1 MTSDQPSKQSTDEVS
16 VSEQLGDN
24 LFPIVGIAASAG
36 GLEAFIDLLTYLP
49 VDTGMAFVLI
59 QHLAPDHKSLLTE
72 ILAKKTKMPVS
83 EVVDGVMV
91 EPNRVYIIAP
101 NTKMILAQ
109 GRLRLAP
116 RERVE
121 GKYMPGDA
129 FFTSLAAEQGSKAI
143 AVILSGGD
151 GDGSLSLTHIKAAGG
166 VTFAQCEETAKFDS
180 MPNTAVATGNVDFIL
195 PPQEIAEELAKL
207 SIHPFIAP
215 QAIAKLVENSP
226 QSIEG
231 MQLIFALLKSSTGV
245 DFSQYKLTTIARR
258 MQRRMLLYKL
268 EKLEDYAQ
276 YLQNNEAE
284 VKALYAEILIH
295 VTGFF
300 RDPLAFQQLVEQGF
314 PIITKNKTAK
324 SPLRI
329 WVAGCS
335 TGEEAYSIAICL
347 LEFLGEKSLHSLIQI
362 FATDISETAIERART
377 GTYSDV
383 QMVGVSPERRDRFF
397 TKLESGGYRISKAV
411 RELCVFARQDLSSDP
426 PFANLDLVSC
436 RNVMIYLAESLQK
449 QVLSIFHYSL
459 NSKGILMLGSSE
471 STGHNS
477 QLFAVIDK
485 KHRIYTKN
493 LTETPPIF
501 SFVASKYP
509 TTIVDNPKTT
519 NNNPA
524 DSFDLGKETDRLILN
539 RYAPVGVVI
548 DDKMTV
554 LQVRGETSF
563 YLKLSPGTPSFDLF
577 KMVRKDLLVA
587 LRAAVYEAQRQNV
600 LVRKERLRL
609 ENESRL
615 KIINLEVIPFKDA
628 IAKKSY
634 FLILFTEVTP
644 AVNNSIPVKREGLD
658 SGDLEREID
667 LLRAELAI
675 ANQERAAAGEYL
687 QAVTQEQEH
696 TNQDLKVANEEI
708 LSSNEELQSINEEL
722 ETAKEEIQA
731 TNEELKTTNEELRS
745 RNLELHHVNNDL
757 TNLIASIDIPILML
771 TNDLRVRRFTPT
783 AQKLLNFIPTDVGR
797 PFRDINANLDIPNL
811 EELIVEVINSLKS
824 IVLEVQTNGGYWY
837 NLHIRPYRTIDNRID
852 GAVVVLIDIDA
863 LKGGAANLESA
874 RNYAEAIVETVQVP
888 LLVLNGELEVKKA
901 NQAFYRT
908 FEVSSRDT
916 INSSIFDLGNGEW
929 NFQSLRV
936 LLTEVLANDTEIQGF
951 EVNHNFEQIGQKTM
965 LLNASKI
972 LHEDSIQLLLSIED
986 ITERKLLE
994 LERDRALIQEQ
1005 AARYTAEVA
1014 NASKDEFLSIVSHE
1028 LRNPLTAILGWV
1040 QLLRNREF
1048 DKSKID
1054 HALETI
1060 ERSARA
1066 QNKLIEDLLETSR
1079 ITAGKFHLN
1088 ISAIALAPVISS
1100 AIEIARTS
1108 ANAKNIG
1115 IEKVFTPKT
1124 VLVFGDMDR
1133 LQQIISNLL
1142 TNAIKFTPSG
1152 GQVTVSLDCTSSL
1165 AQIQVSDT
1173 GQGISAE
1180 FIPFVFE
1187 RFRQANSTSTRSE
1200 GGLGLGLSIVEHLV
1214 GLHGGTVS
1222 AASPGEGQGAT
1233 FTVQLPLLETRQGDS
1248 KEITSSPQI
1257 SLSLL
1262 EGLRVLVVEDDAG
1275 LLELI
1280 KTILEQY
1287 GAEVTEV
1294 NSAKNAIASLT
1305 NNPGKYDVLLSDLGM
1320 PEDDGYSLLRQVRE
1334 LSPELGGQIPAAAL
1348 TAYAREGDRQQSFAA
1363 GFQRHIAK
1371 PVQPEELVSIIAEL
1385 AQINPETK

>member
-1 MTSDQPSKQSTDEVS
+1 MTSEQTFGQSNHEVKS
-16 VSEQLGDN
+16 PPLEDN

-36 GLEAFIDLLTYLP
+36 GLEAFIELLTHLP
-49 VDTGMAFVLI
+49 IDTGMAFVLI

-91 EPNRVYIIAP
+91 EPNHVYIIAP

-109 GRLRLAP
+109 GMLRLAP
-116 RERVE
+116 RQKVE

-151 GDGSLSLTHIKAAGG
+151 GDGSSSLIHIKAAGG
-166 VTFAQCEETAKFDS
+166 VTFAQCEGTAKFDS

-195 PPQEIAEELAKL
+195 PPKKIAEELAKL
-207 SIHPFIAP
+207 VLHPFIACQP
-215 QAIAKLVENSP
+215 TAILVENSP
-226 QSIEG
+226 QSQKG

-245 DFSQYKLTTIARR
+245 DFSQYKLPTIARR

-268 EKLEDYAQ
+268 EKLEDYVQ
-276 YLQNNEAE
+276 YLQDNEAE
-284 VKALYAEILIH
+284 VKALQAEILIH

-300 RDPLAFQQLVEQGF
+300 RDPLAFQQLTQSF
-314 PIITKNKTAK
+314 PIITQNKTAN
-324 SPLRI
+324 SPIRI

-347 LEFLGEKSLHSLIQI
+347 MEFLGEKSLNLLVQI
-362 FATDISETAIERART
+362 FATDISETAIELART
-377 GTYSDV
+377 GVYSDL
-383 QMVGVSPERRDRFF
+383 QMVDVSPERRDRFF
-397 TKLESGGYRISKAV
+397 IKLESGGYRISKAV

-449 QVLSIFHYSL
+449 QVLSVFHYSL
-459 NSKGILMLGSSE
+459 NSKGILMLGNSE
-471 STGHNS
+471 STTQNS
-477 QLFAVIDK
+477 QLFAVVDK

-493 LTETPPIF
+493 FADFPQSF
-501 SFVASKYP
+501 SFVTSKYP
-509 TTIVDNPKTT
+509 SAIVDNPKLT

-524 DSFDLGKETDRLILN
+524 NSFDLDKETDRLILN

-554 LQVRGETSF
+554 LQIRGETSF

-587 LRAAVYEAQRQNV
+587 LRAAVYEAQRQDV

-609 ENESRL
+609 ENESRV

-628 IAKKSY
+628 IAQKSY
-634 FLILFTEVTP
+634 LLILFTEVTP
-644 AVNNSIPVKREGLD
+644 VNKSIPVNRKGLD
-658 SGDLEREID
+658 LGELEREIN
-667 LLRAELAI
+667 LLRQELAI

-696 TNQDLKVANEEI
+696 TNQDLKIANEEI

-731 TNEELKTTNEELRS
+731 TNEELKTTNEELRI
-745 RNLELHHVNNDL
+745 RNLELHDVNNDL

-797 PFRDINANLDIPNL
+797 PFRDINAHLDIPNL
-811 EELIVEVINSLKS
+811 EELIVEVINTLKS
-824 IVLEVQTNGGYWY
+824 KELEVQTDGGYWY
-837 NLHIRPYRTIDNRID
+837 NLHIRPYRTVDNRID
-852 GAVVVLIDIDA
+852 GAVVVLIDINA
-863 LKGGAANLESA
+863 LKQGAAHLKSA
-874 RNYAEAIVETVQVP
+874 RNYAETIVETVQVP
-888 LLVLNGELEVKKA
+888 LLVLNSELEVKKA
-901 NQAFYRT
+901 NQAFYTT
-908 FEVSSRDT
+908 FQMSSRDT
-916 INSSIFDLGNGEW
+916 IDSSIFDLGNGEW
-929 NFQSLRV
+929 NFQSLQV
-936 LLTEVLANDTEIQGF
+936 LLADFLAKDTEIQGF

-965 LLNASKI
+965 LLNACKI

-986 ITERKLLE
+986 ITERKLLQ

-1014 NASKDEFLSIVSHE
+1014 NMAKDEFLSIVSHE

-1040 QLLRNREF
+1040 QLLRNRGF
-1048 DKSKID
+1048 DQAKTD

-1060 ERSARA
+1060 DRSAKA

-1079 ITAGKFHLN
+1079 ITAGKFQLN
-1088 ISAIALAPVISS
+1088 VSAIALAPVISS
-1100 AIEIARTS
+1100 AIEIARIS

-1115 IEKVFTPKT
+1115 IETVFTPKT
-1124 VLVFGDMDR
+1124 VSVSGDRDR

-1152 GQVTVSLDCTSSL
+1152 GQVTVSLDCTSFL

-1180 FIPFVFE
+1180 FLPFVFE
-1187 RFRQANSTSTRSE
+1187 RFRQGNSTSTRSE

-1233 FTVQLPLLETRQGDS
+1233 FTVQLPLLETRQGNK

-1257 SLSLL
+1257 SVSLL

-1275 LLELI
+1275 LLELV
-1280 KTILEQY
+1280 KTILQEY

-1305 NNPGKYDVLLSDLGM
+1305 NNPGAYDVLLSDIGM
-1320 PEDDGYSLLRQVRE
+1320 PNEDGYSLLRQVRE
-1334 LSPELGGQIPAAAL
+1334 LSQELGGQIPAVAL
-1348 TAYAREGDRQQSFAA
+1348 TAYAREQDRTESLAA

-1385 AQINPETK
+1385 AQINLETE

>member
-1 MTSDQPSKQSTDEVS
+1 MTSEQTFGQSNDEVKS
-16 VSEQLGDN
+16 PPLEDN

-49 VDTGMAFVLI
+49 VDTGMAFALI

-91 EPNRVYIIAP
+91 EPNHVYIIAP
-101 NTKMILAQ
+101 NTTMILAQ

-151 GDGSLSLTHIKAAGG
+151 GDGSLALTHIKAAGG
-166 VTFAQCEETAKFDS
+166 VTFAQCNGTAKFDS

-195 PPQEIAEELAKL
+195 PPQEIAEEIAKL

-215 QAIAKLVENSP
+215 QSTVKLVENSP
-226 QSIEG
+226 QSQEG

-245 DFSQYKLTTIARR
+245 DFSQYKLATIARR

-300 RDPLAFQQLVEQGF
+300 RDPLAFQQLTRSF
-314 PIITKNKTAK
+314 PIVTQNKTAN
-324 SPLRI
+324 SPIRI

-347 LEFLGEKSLHSLIQI
+347 LEFLGEKSLNLLVQI
-362 FATDISETAIERART
+362 FATDISETAIELART
-377 GTYSDV
+377 GVYSDQ
-383 QMVGVSPERRDRFF
+383 QMVGVSPERRNRFF
-397 TKLESGGYRISKAV
+397 TKLEFGGYRISKAV
-411 RELCVFARQDLSSDP
+411 RELCIFARQDLSSDP

-449 QVLSIFHYSL
+449 QVLSVFHYSL
-459 NSKGILMLGSSE
+459 NSKGILMLGNSE
-471 STGHNS
+471 STTQNS
-477 QLFAVIDK
+477 QLFGVVDK

-493 LTETPPIF
+493 LADFPPSF
-501 SFVASKYP
+501 SFVTSKYP
-509 TTIVDNPKTT
+509 SAIVDNPKPT

-524 DSFDLGKETDRLILN
+524 NSFDLDKETDRLILN

-554 LQVRGETSF
+554 LQIRGETSF
-563 YLKLSPGTPSFDLF
+563 YLKISPGTPSFDLF

-587 LRAAVYEAQRQNV
+587 LRAAVYEAQRQDV

-609 ENESRL
+609 ENESRV
-615 KIINLEVIPFKDA
+615 KIINLEVIPFKNA
-628 IAKKSY
+628 IAQKSY
-634 FLILFTEVTP
+634 FLILFTEAIP
-644 AVNNSIPVKREGLD
+644 AVSNSIPVNREGLD
-658 SGDLEREID
+658 SGELEREID
-667 LLRAELAI
+667 WLRQELAI

-687 QAVTQEQEH
+687 QAVTQEQEY

-745 RNLELHHVNNDL
+745 RNLQLHDVNNDL
-757 TNLIASIDIPILML
+757 TNLIGSIDIPILML

-797 PFRDINANLDIPNL
+797 PFRDINANLDVPNL
-811 EELIVEVINSLKS
+811 EELVVEVINTLKS
-824 IVLEVQTNGGYWY
+824 IVLEVQTDGGYWY
-837 NLHIRPYRTIDNRID
+837 NLHIRPYRTVDNRID

-863 LKGGAANLESA
+863 LKRGATNLESA

-888 LLVLNGELEVKKA
+888 LLVLNSDLRVKKA
-901 NQAFYRT
+901 NRLFYRT

-929 NFQSLRV
+929 NFSSLRV
-936 LLTEVLANDTEIQGF
+936 LLADVLAKDTEIQGF
-951 EVNHNFEQIGQKTM
+951 EVNHNFKQIGQKTM
-965 LLNASKI
+965 LLNACKI

-994 LERDRALIQEQ
+994 QQRDHALTQEQ
-1005 AARYTAEVA
+1005 AARHTAEVA
-1014 NASKDEFLSIVSHE
+1014 NVAKDEFLSIVSHE

-1040 QLLRNREF
+1040 QLLRKRGF
-1048 DKSKID
+1048 DQAKTD

-1079 ITAGKFHLN
+1079 ITAGKFQLN
-1088 ISAIALAPVISS
+1088 VSAIALAPVISS
-1100 AIEIARTS
+1100 AIEIARIL
-1108 ANAKNIG
+1108 ANAKNIQ
-1115 IEKVFTPKT
+1115 IETVFTPKT
-1124 VLVFGDMDR
+1124 LLVSGDKDR

-1152 GQVTVSLDCTSSL
+1152 GQVTVSLDCTASQ

-1180 FIPFVFE
+1180 FLPFVFE

-1233 FTVQLPLLETRQGDS
+1233 FTVQLPLLETRQGNK

-1257 SLSLL
+1257 SLLL
-1262 EGLRVLVVEDDAG
+1262 LKGLRVLVVEDDAG
-1275 LLELI
+1275 LLELV
-1280 KTILEQY
+1280 KTILEEY

-1305 NNPGKYDVLLSDLGM
+1305 NNPGKYDVLLSDIGM
-1320 PEDDGYSLLRQVRE
+1320 PNEDGYSLLRQVRE
-1334 LSPELGGQIPAAAL
+1334 LSQELGGQIPAAAL
-1348 TAYAREGDRQQSFAA
+1348 TAYARAGDRTESFAA

-1371 PVQPEELVSIIAEL
+1371 PVHPEELVSIIAEL
-1385 AQINPETK
+1385 AQINQETK

>member
-1 MTSDQPSKQSTDEVS
+1 MTSEQTCKQSTDEVS
-16 VSEQLGDN
+16 VSEQPGNN

-36 GLEAFIDLLTYLP
+36 GLEAFIELLTYLP

-83 EVVDGVMV
+83 EVVDGVVV
-91 EPNRVYIIAP
+91 EPNHVYIIAP

-109 GRLRLAP
+109 GMLRLAA
-116 RERVE
+116 REKVE

-151 GDGSLSLTHIKAAGG
+151 GDGSLALTDIKAAGG
-166 VTFAQCEETAKFDS
+166 VTFAQCNGTAKFDS

-195 PPQEIAEELAKL
+195 PPQEIAEEIAKL

-215 QAIAKLVENSP
+215 QSTAKLVENSP

-245 DFSQYKLTTIARR
+245 DFSQYKFATIARR

-300 RDPLAFQQLVEQGF
+300 RDPLAFQQLTQSF
-314 PIITKNKTAK
+314 PIVTQNKTAN
-324 SPLRI
+324 SPIRI

-347 LEFLGEKSLHSLIQI
+347 MEFLGEKSLNLLIQI
-362 FATDISETAIERART
+362 FATDISETAIELART
-377 GTYSDV
+377 GVYSDQ
-383 QMVGVSPERRDRFF
+383 QMVGVSPERRNRFF
-397 TKLESGGYRISKAV
+397 TKLEFGGYRISKAV
-411 RELCVFARQDLSSDP
+411 RELCIFARQDLSSDP

-449 QVLSIFHYSL
+449 QVLSVFHYSL
-459 NSKGILMLGSSE
+459 NSKGILMLGNSE
-471 STGHNS
+471 STGQYS
-477 QLFAVIDK
+477 QLFAVVDK

-493 LTETPPIF
+493 FAENPQSF
-501 SFVASKYP
+501 SFVTSKYP
-509 TTIVDNPKTT
+509 SAVVDNPKPTK
-519 NNNPA
+519 NNPA
-524 DSFDLGKETDRLILN
+524 NSFDLDKETDRLILN

-548 DDKMTV
+548 DNKMTV
-554 LQVRGETSF
+554 LQIRGETSF
-563 YLKLSPGTPSFDLF
+563 YLKISPGTPSFDLF

-587 LRAAVYEAQRQNV
+587 LRAAVYEAQRQDV
-600 LVRKERLRL
+600 LVRKEQLRL
-609 ENESRL
+609 EDESRV
-615 KIINLEVIPFKDA
+615 KIINLEVIPFKNA
-628 IAKKSY
+628 IAQKSY
-634 FLILFTEVTP
+634 FLILFVEITP
-644 AVNNSIPVKREGLD
+644 TISNFSPVKGESLEQGN
-658 SGDLEREID
+658 LEREID
-667 LLRAELAI
+667 LLRQELAT

-687 QAVTQEQEH
+687 QAVTQQQEY

-745 RNLELHHVNNDL
+745 RNLELHDVNNDL

-797 PFRDINANLDIPNL
+797 PFRDINANLHIANL
-811 EELIVEVINSLKS
+811 EELIVEVINTLKS
-824 IVLEVQTNGGYWY
+824 KELEVQTNGGYWY
-837 NLHIRPYRTIDNRID
+837 NIHILPYRTIDNRID
-852 GAVVVLIDIDA
+852 GAVIILIDIDA
-863 LKGGAANLESA
+863 LKRGAANLESA

-888 LLVLNGELEVKKA
+888 LLVLNSELEVKKA
-901 NQAFYRT
+901 NRAFYRT
-908 FEVSSRDT
+908 FEVSLRDT

-929 NFQSLRV
+929 NFASLQV
-936 LLTEVLANDTEIQGF
+936 LLADLLANDTEIQGF

-965 LLNASKI
+965 LLNACKI
-972 LHEDSIQLLLSIED
+972 LQENSIQLLLSIED

-994 LERDRALIQEQ
+994 QQRDRALLLEQ
-1005 AARYTAEVA
+1005 AARHTAEVA
-1014 NASKDEFLSIVSHE
+1014 NLAKDEFLSIVSHE

-1040 QLLRNREF
+1040 QLLRNPEF
-1048 DKSKID
+1048 DQAKTE

-1060 ERSARA
+1060 ERSAKA
-1066 QNKLIEDLLETSR
+1066 QNNLIEDLLETSR
-1079 ITAGKFHLN
+1079 ITAGKFQLN
-1088 ISAIALAPVISS
+1088 ASAIALNPVISS
-1100 AIEIARTS
+1100 AIEIARIS
-1108 ANAKNIG
+1108 ANAKNIQ
-1115 IEKVFTPKT
+1115 IEAVFTPKT
-1124 VLVFGDMDR
+1124 VSVSGDKDR

-1152 GQVTVSLDCTSSL
+1152 GQVTVSLKCIGSL

-1222 AASPGEGQGAT
+1222 AASPGEGKGST
-1233 FTVQLPLLETRQGDS
+1233 FTVQLPLLETTQANK

-1275 LLELI
+1275 LRELI
-1280 KTILEQY
+1280 TTILEQY

-1294 NSAKNAIASLT
+1294 NCAQNAIASLT
-1305 NNPGKYDVLLSDLGM
+1305 NNPGKYDVLLSDIGM
-1320 PEDDGYSLLRQVRE
+1320 PNEDGYSLLRQVRE
-1334 LSPELGGQIPAAAL
+1334 LSQELGGQIPAAAL
-1348 TAYAREGDRQQSFAA
+1348 TAYAREQDRTESFAA

-1371 PVQPEELVSIIAEL
+1371 PVQLEELVLIIAEL
-1385 AQINPETK
+1385 AQINQEKK

>member
-1 MTSDQPSKQSTDEVS
+1 MTSEQTCKQSTDEVS
-16 VSEQLGDN
+16 VSEQPGDN

-36 GLEAFIDLLTYLP
+36 GLEAFIELLTYLP

-59 QHLAPDHKSLLTE
+59 QHLAPDHKSLLAE

-83 EVVDGVMV
+83 EVVDGVIV
-91 EPNRVYIIAP
+91 EPNHVYIIAP

-109 GRLRLAP
+109 GMLRLAA

-129 FFTSLAAEQGSKAI
+129 FFTSLAAEQGCKAI

-151 GDGSLSLTHIKAAGG
+151 GDGSLALTDIKAAGG
-166 VTFAQCEETAKFDS
+166 VTFAQCEGTAKFDS

-195 PPQEIAEELAKL
+195 PPQKIAEELAL
-207 SIHPFIAP
+207 LVLHPFIARQP
-215 QAIAKLVENSP
+215 TAILVENFP
-226 QSIEG
+226 QSQQG

-245 DFSQYKLTTIARR
+245 DFSKYKLATIARR

-276 YLQNNEAE
+276 FLQNNEAE

-300 RDPLAFQQLVEQGF
+300 RDPLAFQQLTRSF
-314 PIITKNKTAK
+314 PIVTQNKTAN
-324 SPLRI
+324 SPIRI

-347 LEFLGEKSLHSLIQI
+347 MEFLGEKSLNLLIQI
-362 FATDISETAIERART
+362 FATDISETAIELART
-377 GTYSDV
+377 GVYSDQ

-397 TKLESGGYRISKAV
+397 IKLESGGYRISKAV

-426 PFANLDLVSC
+426 PFANLDLISC

-449 QVLSIFHYSL
+449 KVLSIFHYSL
-459 NSKGILMLGSSE
+459 NSKGILMLGNSE
-471 STGHNS
+471 SIGQNS
-477 QLFAVIDK
+477 QLFTVVDK
-485 KHRIYTKN
+485 KHRIYTKT

-501 SFVASKYP
+501 SFVTSKYP
-509 TTIVDNPKTT
+509 SAIVDNPKPT

-524 DSFDLGKETDRLILN
+524 DSFDLDKETDRLILN
-539 RYAPVGVVI
+539 RYAPVGVVV

-563 YLKLSPGTPSFDLF
+563 YLKISPGTPSFDLF

-587 LRAAVYEAQRQNV
+587 LRAAVYEAQRQDV

-609 ENESRL
+609 ENESRV
-615 KIINLEVIPFKDA
+615 KIINLEVIPFKNA
-628 IAKKSY
+628 IAQKSY
-634 FLILFTEVTP
+634 FLILFVETTP
-644 AVNNSIPVKREGLD
+644 TISNFSQVNGESLEQGN
-658 SGDLEREID
+658 LEREID
-667 LLRAELAI
+667 LLRQELAT

-687 QAVTQEQEH
+687 QAVTQEQEY

-745 RNLELHHVNNDL
+745 RNLELHHANNDL

-811 EELIVEVINSLKS
+811 EELIVEVINTLKS

-863 LKGGAANLESA
+863 LKRSAAKLESA

-888 LLVLNGELEVKKA
+888 LLVLNSDLRVKKA
-901 NQAFYRT
+901 NRAFYKT
-908 FEVSSRDT
+908 FQVSSRDT

-929 NFQSLRV
+929 NFLSLRV
-936 LLTEVLANDTEIQGF
+936 LLADVLAKDTEIQGF
-951 EVNHNFEQIGQKTM
+951 EVNHSFEQIGQKTM
-965 LLNASKI
+965 LLNACKI

-1005 AARYTAEVA
+1005 TARYTAEVA
-1014 NASKDEFLSIVSHE
+1014 NVAKDEFLSIVSHE

-1040 QLLRNREF
+1040 QLLRDPEF
-1048 DKSKID
+1048 DQAKTD

-1060 ERSARA
+1060 EHSARA

-1079 ITAGKFHLN
+1079 INAGKFQLN
-1088 ISAIALAPVISS
+1088 LTAIALNPVISS
-1100 AIEIARTS
+1100 AIEIARIL

-1115 IEKVFTPKT
+1115 IETVFTPET
-1124 VLVFGDMDR
+1124 VSVSGDRDR

-1142 TNAIKFTPSG
+1142 TNAIKFTTSG
-1152 GQVTVSLDCTSSL
+1152 GQVTVSLDCTGSL

-1222 AASPGEGQGAT
+1222 AASPGEGLGST
-1233 FTVQLPLLETRQGDS
+1233 FTVQLPLLETTQRNK
-1248 KEITSSPQI
+1248 KEITSSPPV

-1280 KTILEQY
+1280 VTILEEY

-1305 NNPGKYDVLLSDLGM
+1305 NNPGKYDVLLSDIGM
-1320 PEDDGYSLLRQVRE
+1320 PNEDGYSLLHQVRE
-1334 LSPELGGQIPAAAL
+1334 LSQELGGQIPAAAL
-1348 TAYAREGDRQQSFAA
+1348 TAYAREQDRTESFAA

-1371 PVQPEELVSIIAEL
+1371 PVHPEELVSIIAEL
-1385 AQINPETK
+1385 AQINQEKK